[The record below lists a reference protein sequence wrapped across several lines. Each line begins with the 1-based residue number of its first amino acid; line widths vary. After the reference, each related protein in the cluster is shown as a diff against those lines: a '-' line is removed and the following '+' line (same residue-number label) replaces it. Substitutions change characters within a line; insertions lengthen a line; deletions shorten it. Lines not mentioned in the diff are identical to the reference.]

1 MIIKPNNKLMKKEI
15 LLGIGVIALYLAA
28 KEYGI
33 TSLDDVKKLM
43 SPYLKM
49 LDIKQL
55 TETEA

>member
-1 MIIKPNNKLMKKEI
+1 MKKEI

-55 TETEA
+55 TETEG